1 MGKMKDPSIYFFK
14 KGANMKLLED
24 RIRTEGTVIG
34 EDILKVDRFLNHQI
48 DVGLMKEIGKAFYEA
63 FKDEP
68 VTKILTIEASG
79 IAIGMTVAEAFNV
92 PLVFAKKVA
101 SKNLDLDTYETQV
114 FSFTK
119 AQDYTVRVSKK
130 FLSNTDHILI
140 VDDFLAMGRAALG
153 LIDLCEQA
161 QATVAGVGIV
171 IEKVFQ
177 EGGGLLTEK
186 GIKLHSLARIASF
199 ENGNVIFESE

>member
-1 MGKMKDPSIYFFK
+1 
-14 KGANMKLLED
+14 MKLLEE
-24 RIRTEGTVIG
+24 RILSEGTVIG

-48 DVGLMKEIGKAFYEA
+48 DVTLMKAIGKAFHEA

-68 VTKILTIEASG
+68 ITKILTIEASG

-101 SKNLDLDTYETQV
+101 SKNLDADTYETQV

-130 FLSNTDHILI
+130 FLNNQDVILI

-153 LIDLCEQA
+153 LIDLCDQA
-161 QATVAGVGIV
+161 EAKVAGVGIV

-177 EGGGLLTEK
+177 EGGGLLRDK
-186 GIKLHSLARIASF
+186 GVRLCSLARIKGF
-199 ENGNVIFESE
+199 EEGRVYFESE